1 MVYILLNVFLC
12 IQLFFIANLVDK
24 RIRDEA
30 YDTSGISVSLLLC
43 TVETVL
49 FALVLILKDFWL
61 TKFTTQIMKLVMA
74 LDSISIVMLSF
85 SLLSLSRR
93 SESALLKLF
102 RYFIYIFI
110 LYINFFRITDIAV
123 RLEDGVRIVSP
134 YIFSRPANE
143 YFPITWNTLQFIISK
158 VILPVFGYLG
168 LMVSEEDTTNQLHK
182 YRCMVIGEGI
192 FLMWLGYAAIQFL
205 SARYLKITLLFIYPL
220 LLLFIVIAGAVGKK
234 NVPSG
239 HGILVATLKLVLTY
253 IVPATI
259 VGILFIFIRPKHS
272 YAEAAFLV
280 PFIIASVF
288 AFLLSFKLNSLLS
301 SIGHIYTSDYEESL
315 ERALASIDYSE
326 TEMDIITDKM
336 FSVVKQNVETTSM
349 TVYILSTVNTLEI
362 AYTTAN
368 IRNSIPLSTTPV
380 LENLLNI
387 NKSIVAYEEI
397 EENHFL
403 SDMQKELYDL
413 MAFTKSDCF
422 IILNEGHNIFGLIA
436 LGKKAGGDHF
446 TERDTAIFTKLYSY
460 FFVFGYY
467 MRNIAN
473 KDIMTV
479 VNREIRM
486 SSQIITSIQENIDTI
501 KNPKVDIGYLMV
513 PAHNIGG
520 EFIDVIRL
528 NDKRYLFVVGDLSG
542 KGIAASMSM
551 VILKSIIRSY
561 LAETHNFKQLVVKL
575 NEFVRN
581 SLRKGTIFAGL
592 FMIVDFETDTMY
604 YINCGIP
611 ALFSYTQVYNNVIEI
626 QGSGHILGFVKDISP
641 YISVKSTKLNRGD
654 IILVCTDGLLQSH
667 SLRGEQFGRE
677 RVQRVLIDNST
688 YPAQRMAQFTFD
700 ALTKFMSK
708 EMEDDVS
715 ILILKYETAAQFADE
730 SEKAAK
736 AAEEKLEE
744 EKAALEAQQ
753 AQNAGV
759 GTGEAE
765 NAGEAEASGMDAQAG
780 VVPGAAESESA
791 ENEPGNEASES
802 FFQLDNSHE
811 ISEAQLAAKQKK
823 LDEIEREQEAPN
835 ATLPTDVSGEEI
847 GVKAEEAPVE
857 EKQEEKP
864 VVVQH
869 DAPPE
874 GFDTSE
880 LDELDSLLSDIGL

>member
-12 IQLFFIANLVDK
+12 IQLFFIANLVDR
-24 RIRDEA
+24 RIRDES

-49 FALVLILKDFWL
+49 FSLVLVLKDLWL
-61 TKFTTQIMKLVMA
+61 AKFTAQIMKVIMS
-74 LDSISIVMLSF
+74 LDSISIIMLSF
-85 SLLSLSRR
+85 SLLSLSRKQVP
-93 SESALLKLF
+93 AFAKII
-102 RYFIYIFI
+102 RYVLYIFI
-110 LYINFFRITDIAV
+110 LYINFFRITDYGV
-123 RLEDGVRIVSP
+123 RLEDGVRIASN
-134 YIFSRPANE
+134 YILPRPASDF
-143 YFPITWNTLQFIISK
+143 FPVTWYTLQFIISK
-158 VILPVFGYLG
+158 VVVPIFGYLG
-168 LMVSEEDTTNQLHK
+168 LMVREEDSANQLHK
-182 YRCMVIGEGI
+182 YRCSVIGQGI
-192 FLMWLGYAAIQFL
+192 ILMWLGYAAIQFL
-205 SARYLKITLLFIYPL
+205 AVRYLKITLLFIYPVL
-220 LLLFIVIAGAVGKK
+220 LLYIIIVGAVGKK

-239 HGILVATLKLVLTY
+239 RGVLISSLKIVLTY
-253 IVPATI
+253 ILPAAI
-259 VGILFIFIRPKHS
+259 VGILFIFIRPKES
-272 YAEAAFLV
+272 YSEPLFLIPFLLVSILAFL
-280 PFIIASVF
+280 I
-288 AFLLSFKLNSLLS
+288 SFKMTTKLS
-301 SIGHIYTSDYEESL
+301 SVGHIYTSDYEETL
-315 ERALASIDYSE
+315 ESDLASIDYSE
-326 TEMDIITDKM
+326 TEMDVITEKM
-336 FSVVKQNVETTSM
+336 FNVVKQNVETTSM
-349 TVYILSTVNTLEI
+349 TVYILSSLNTLEI

-368 IRNSIPLSTTPV
+368 IRNSIPLTSTPV

-387 NKSIVAYEEI
+387 NKSVVSYEEI

-403 SDMQKELYDL
+403 SDMKKELYDL
-413 MAFTKSDCF
+413 LSLTKSDSF
-422 IILNEGHNIFGLIA
+422 IILNEGHNIFGLIC
-436 LGKKAGGDHF
+436 LGKKIGGDHF

-542 KGIAASMSM
+542 KGIAASMNM

-561 LAETHNFKQLVVKL
+561 LSETHNFKQLVVKL

-626 QGSGHILGFVKDISP
+626 QGSGHVLGFVKDISP

-654 IILVCTDGLLQSH
+654 IILCCTDGLLQSH

-715 ILILKYETAAQFADE
+715 ILILKYETAAQYVDE
-730 SEKAAK
+730 E
-736 AAEEKLEE
+736 
-744 EKAALEAQQ
+744 
-753 AQNAGV
+753 
-759 GTGEAE
+759 EAE
-765 NAGEAEASGMDAQAG
+765 NAAKAELEAEQKAEQEKSEAAASEIQESATEENNNSVEAAAGISSEEHVTQASGGED
-780 VVPGAAESESA
+780 
-791 ENEPGNEASES
+791 S
-802 FFQLDNSHE
+802 FFQIDNTRE
-811 ISEAQLAAKQKK
+811 MSEAQFAEKQKK
-823 LDEIEREQEAPN
+823 LDVIEKEQEQKA
-835 ATLPTDVSGEEI
+835 AQTLPQDVADEEMK
-847 GVKAEEAPVE
+847 VDASE
-857 EKQEEKP
+857 EKTESAGDSK

>member
-1 MVYILLNVFLC
+1 MVYILLNIFLC
-12 IQLFFIANLVDK
+12 VQLFYIANLVDK
-24 RIRDEA
+24 RIRDES

-43 TVETVL
+43 SVEAVL
-49 FALVLILKDFWL
+49 FSAILILKDYWL
-61 TKFTTQIMKLVMA
+61 AKFTAQIMKLVFT
-74 LDSISIVMLSF
+74 LDNIRVVMLSC
-85 SLLSLSRR
+85 SLLTLSRR
-93 SESALLKLF
+93 KEPVF
-102 RYFIYIFI
+102 GRIIRYAVYIFI
-110 LYINFFRITDIAV
+110 IYINFFRIFDIVV
-123 RLEDGVRIVSP
+123 RLEDGVRVVSH
-134 YIFSRPANE
+134 YIFPRPASD
-143 YFPITWNTLQFIISK
+143 YFPITWYQLEFIVAK

-168 LMVSEEDTTNQLHK
+168 LMVAEEDSQNQLHK
-182 YRCMVIGEGI
+182 YRCSVLGQGI
-192 FLMWLGYAAIQFL
+192 VLMWLGYLAIQFL
-205 SARYLKITLLFIYPL
+205 STRYLKITLLFAYPL
-220 LLLFIVIAGAVGKK
+220 LLLYVIIVSAVGKK

-239 HGILVATLKLVLTY
+239 RGIVISSIKLLLTY
-253 IVPATI
+253 ILPAAL
-259 VGILFIFIRPKHS
+259 VGILFIFIRPKAS
-272 YAEAAFLV
+272 YAEAGFFI
-280 PFIIASVF
+280 PFVF
-288 AFLLSFKLNSLLS
+288 VTLAAFLLSYKLNSMLS
-301 SIGHIYTSDYEESL
+301 TIGHIYTSDYEESL
-315 ERALASIDYSE
+315 ERELASIDYSE

-336 FSVVKQNVETTSM
+336 FSVVKQNVETTSL
-349 TVYILSTVNTLEI
+349 TVYILSTVNSLEI

-368 IRNSIPLSTTPV
+368 IRNSIPLSQTPV

-387 NKSIVAYEEI
+387 NKTVVSYEEI

-403 SDMQKELYDL
+403 SDMKKELYDL
-413 MAFTKSDCF
+413 MALTKSDAF
-422 IILNEGHNIFGLIA
+422 IILNEGHNIFGLIC
-436 LGKKAGGDHF
+436 LGKKVGGDHF

-486 SSQIITSIQENIDTI
+486 SSQIITSIQENIDTV
-501 KNPKVDIGYLMV
+501 KNPKLDLGYLMV

-542 KGIAASMSM
+542 KGIAASMNM

-715 ILILKYETAAQFADE
+715 ILILKYETSAQFADE
-730 SEKAAK
+730 AEKAAI
-736 AAEEKLEE
+736 AAEEKLAA
-744 EKAALEAQQ
+744 EKAELEA
-753 AQNAGV
+753 AG
-759 GTGEAE
+759 AE
-765 NAGEAEASGMDAQAG
+765 STAGSQTDSAEEAGEENVPSQAAADASSETQPAQT
-780 VVPGAAESESA
+780 EDSSD
-791 ENEPGNEASES
+791 S
-802 FFQLDNSHE
+802 FFQVDNSHE
-811 ISEAQLAAKQKK
+811 ISEAQLAEKQKK
-823 LDEIEREQEAPN
+823 LDKLEKEQAAEAKET
-835 ATLPTDVSGEEI
+835 AELPKDVSDEEI
-847 GVKAEEAPVE
+847 GVQAEEAPAAE
-857 EKQEEKP
+857 AEQPK

>member
-1 MVYILLNVFLC
+1 L
-12 IQLFFIANLVDK
+12 
-24 RIRDEA
+24 
-30 YDTSGISVSLLLC
+30 
-43 TVETVL
+43 
-49 FALVLILKDFWL
+49 
-61 TKFTTQIMKLVMA
+61 
-74 LDSISIVMLSF
+74 
-85 SLLSLSRR
+85 
-93 SESALLKLF
+93 
-102 RYFIYIFI
+102 RYAFYLFI
-110 LYINFFRITDIAV
+110 LYVNFFRIVDIGV
-123 RLEDGVRIVSP
+123 RLEDGVRITSN
-134 YIFSRPANE
+134 YIFPRPACD
-143 YFPITWNTLQFIISK
+143 YFPITWNTLQFALSK
-158 VILPVFGYLG
+158 VILPIFGYLG
-168 LMVSEEDTTNQLHK
+168 LLVTEEDNTNQLHK
-182 YRCMVIGEGI
+182 YRCTVIGEGI
-192 FLMWLGYAAIQFL
+192 LLMWLGYAAIQFL
-205 SARYLKITLLFIYPL
+205 SVRYLKITLLFIYPIL
-220 LLLFIVIAGAVGKK
+220 LLYIIIVGAVGKK

-239 HGILVATLKLVLTY
+239 HGLLVTSLKIVLTY
-253 IVPATI
+253 IIPAGI
-259 VGILFIFIRPKHS
+259 VGILFIFIRPKSS
-272 YAEAAFLV
+272 YAEPAFLV
-280 PFIIASVF
+280 PFVIVTLIAF
-288 AFLLSFKLNSLLS
+288 FGSFKLNSLLS

-315 ERALASIDYSE
+315 ERDLASIDYSE
-326 TEMDIITDKM
+326 TEMDIITEKM
-336 FSVVKQNVETTSM
+336 FNVVKQNVETTSL

-368 IRNSIPLSTTPV
+368 IRNSIPMASTPV

-387 NKSIVAYEEI
+387 NKTVVSYEEI

-403 SDMQKELYDL
+403 SDMKKELYDL
-413 MAFTKSDCF
+413 LSFTKSDCF
-422 IILNEGHNIFGLIA
+422 LILNEGHNIFGLIA

-446 TERDTAIFTKLYSY
+446 TERDTLIFTRLYSY

-542 KGIAASMSM
+542 KGIAASMNM

-626 QGSGHILGFVKDISP
+626 QGSGHILGFVKDITP

-654 IILVCTDGLLQSH
+654 IILCCTDGLLQSH

-715 ILILKYETAAQFADE
+715 ILILKYETSAQFVDE
-730 SEKAAK
+730 AEKAAK
-736 AAEEKLEE
+736 EAEEKLAE
-744 EKAALEAQQ
+744 EKAALEAEASAK
-753 AQNAGV
+753 AQ
-759 GTGEAE
+759 EAE
-765 NAGEAEASGMDAQAG
+765 KTEEPEVEEKADTEALEGNAFFQVDNSREMSEAQFAEKQRSLDEELPKDVSDETVEVQAEAS
-780 VVPGAAESESA
+780 SET
-791 ENEPGNEASES
+791 
-802 FFQLDNSHE
+802 
-811 ISEAQLAAKQKK
+811 
-823 LDEIEREQEAPN
+823 EAP
-835 ATLPTDVSGEEI
+835 
-847 GVKAEEAPVE
+847 APA
-857 EKQEEKP
+857 QEQK

>member
-1 MVYILLNVFLC
+1 MVYILLNIFLC
-12 IQLFFIANLVDK
+12 IQMFFIANLVDR
-24 RIRDEA
+24 RIRDES

-49 FALVLILKDFWL
+49 FSLVLILKDLWL
-61 TKFTTQIMKLVMA
+61 AKFTAQIMKLIMS
-74 LDSISIVMLSF
+74 LDSISIIMLSF
-85 SLLSLSRR
+85 SLLSLSKRKVPAFVKVIR
-93 SESALLKLF
+93 YAL
-102 RYFIYIFI
+102 YIFVI
-110 LYINFFRITDIAV
+110 YVNFFRIIDFGV
-123 RLEDGVRIVSP
+123 RLEDGVRIVSN
-134 YIFSRPANE
+134 YILPRPASDF
-143 YFPITWNTLQFIISK
+143 FPIKWYTLQFIVAKII
-158 VILPVFGYLG
+158 VPVFGYLG
-168 LMVSEEDTTNQLHK
+168 LMVREEDSTNQLHK
-182 YRCMVIGEGI
+182 YRCTVIGQGI
-192 FLMWLGYAAIQFL
+192 VLMWLGYAAIQFL
-205 SARYLKITLLFIYPL
+205 SVRYLKITLLFIYPIL
-220 LLLFIVIAGAVGKK
+220 LLYIIIVGAVGKK

-239 HGILVATLKLVLTY
+239 RGLLVSSLKVLLTY
-253 IVPATI
+253 ILPATI
-259 VGILFIFIRPKHS
+259 VGVLFIFIRPKHS
-272 YAEAAFLV
+272 YSEALFLV
-280 PFIIASVF
+280 PFIIVTII
-288 AFLLSFKLNSLLS
+288 AFYVSFKMTSMLS
-301 SIGHIYTSDYEESL
+301 GVGHIYTSDYEESL
-315 ERALASIDYSE
+315 ESDLASIDYSE
-326 TEMDIITDKM
+326 TEMDIITEKM
-336 FSVVKQNVETTSM
+336 FNVVKQNVETTSL

-368 IRNSIPLSTTPV
+368 IRNSISLASAPV
-380 LENLLNI
+380 LESLLNI
-387 NKSIVAYEEI
+387 NKTVVSYEEI

-403 SDMQKELYDL
+403 SDMKKELYDL
-413 MAFTKSDCF
+413 LNLTKSDCF

-436 LGKKAGGDHF
+436 LGKKVTGDHF
-446 TERDTAIFTKLYSY
+446 TERDTVIFSKLYSY

-542 KGIAASMSM
+542 KGIAASMNM

-561 LAETHNFKQLVVKL
+561 LSETHNFKQLVVKL

-667 SLRGEQFGRE
+667 SLRGEQFGSE
-677 RVQRVLIDNST
+677 RVQRMLIDNST
-688 YPAQRMAQFTFD
+688 YPAQRMARFTFD

-715 ILILKYETAAQFADE
+715 ILILKYETSVQFADE
-730 SEKAAK
+730 AEKAA
-736 AAEEKLEE
+736 AEAESQLEKEN
-744 EKAALEAQQ
+744 AALETAQ
-753 AQNAGV
+753 AQEAQSAGKSPDSAV
-759 GTGEAE
+759 
-765 NAGEAEASGMDAQAG
+765 
-780 VVPGAAESESA
+780 ESA
-791 ENEPGNEASES
+791 NEGSVDDAAGSNSGEES
-802 FFQLDNSHE
+802 FFQIDNSHE
-811 ISEAQLAAKQKK
+811 MSESQFAEKQKK
-823 LDEIEREQEAPN
+823 LDEIEKENEKKSAQ
-835 ATLPTDVSGEEI
+835 TLPQDVSDEEI
-847 GVKAEEAPVE
+847 GVEAAEDSSAPEEAP
-857 EKQEEKP
+857 K

>member
-24 RIRDEA
+24 RIRDES

-49 FALVLILKDFWL
+49 FALVLVLKDLWL
-61 TKFTTQIMKLVMA
+61 TRFTAQIMKLILS

-85 SLLSLSRR
+85 SLLALSRR
-93 SESALLKLF
+93 QEPVYAKIV
-102 RYFIYIFI
+102 RYAVYFFI
-110 LYINFFRITDIAV
+110 LYINFFRITDIGV
-123 RLEDGVRIVSP
+123 RLEDGVRIVSNYLFP
-134 YIFSRPANE
+134 RPASDF
-143 YFPITWNTLQFIISK
+143 FPINWYQLEFIISK

-168 LMVSEEDTTNQLHK
+168 LMVSEENSTNQLHK
-182 YRCMVIGEGI
+182 YRCTVIGEGI
-192 FLMWLGYAAIQFL
+192 VLMWLGYAAIQFL
-205 SARYLKITLLFIYPL
+205 SARYLKITLLFIYPIL
-220 LLLFIVIAGAVGKK
+220 LLYIIIVSAVGKK

-239 HGILVATLKLVLTY
+239 RGLLITTVKLILTY
-253 IVPATI
+253 VVPAALI
-259 VGILFIFIRPKHS
+259 GILFIFIRPKQT
-272 YAEAAFLV
+272 YAEASFIV
-280 PFIIASVF
+280 PFIFASVF
-288 AFLLSFKLNSLLS
+288 SFLLSFKLNSMLS
-301 SIGHIYTSDYEESL
+301 SVGHIYTSDYEESL
-315 ERALASIDYSE
+315 ERELASIDYSE
-326 TEMDIITDKM
+326 TEMDVITDRM

-349 TVYILSTVNTLEI
+349 TVYILNTLNTLEI

-368 IRNSIPLSTTPV
+368 IRNSIPLSQTPV

-387 NKSIVAYEEI
+387 NKTVVSYEEI

-403 SDMQKELYDL
+403 SDMKKELYDL
-413 MAFTKSDCF
+413 LALTKSDAF
-422 IILNEGHNIFGLIA
+422 ILLNEGHNIFGLIC

-486 SSQIITSIQENIDTI
+486 SSQIITSIQENIDTV
-501 KNPKVDIGYLMV
+501 KNPKLDLGYLMV

-542 KGIAASMSM
+542 KGIAASMNM

-715 ILILKYETAAQFADE
+715 ILILKYETSAQFADE
-730 SEKAAK
+730 AEKAAI
-736 AAEEKLEE
+736 AAEEKLAA
-744 EKAALEAQQ
+744 EKAELEA
-753 AQNAGV
+753 AG
-759 GTGEAE
+759 AE
-765 NAGEAEASGMDAQAG
+765 STAGSQTDSAEEAGEENVPSQAAADASSETQPAQT
-780 VVPGAAESESA
+780 EDSSD
-791 ENEPGNEASES
+791 SL
-802 FFQLDNSHE
+802 FQVDNSHE
-811 ISEAQLAAKQKK
+811 ISEAQLAEKQKK
-823 LDEIEREQEAPN
+823 LDKLEKEQAAEAKET
-835 ATLPTDVSGEEI
+835 AELPKDVSDQEI
-847 GVKAEEAPVE
+847 GVQTEEAPAAE
-857 EKQEEKP
+857 AEQPK

>member
-12 IQLFFIANLVDK
+12 IQLFFVANLVDR

-49 FALVLILKDFWL
+49 FALILILKDLWL
-61 TKFTTQIMKLVMA
+61 TKFTAQIMKLVMSI
-74 LDSISIVMLSF
+74 DSISIIMLSF
-85 SLLSLSRR
+85 SFLSLSKK
-93 SESALLKLF
+93 EVPVFAKIF
-102 RYFIYIFI
+102 RYLLYIFI
-110 LYINFFRITDIAV
+110 IYINFFRILDYGV
-123 RLEDGVRIVSP
+123 RLENGVTITSSFILP
-134 YIFSRPANE
+134 RPASD
-143 YFPITWNTLQFIISK
+143 YFPVTWYTLQFILAK
-158 VILPVFGYLG
+158 VIAPVFGYLG
-168 LMVSEEDTTNQLHK
+168 LMVREEDSSNQLHK
-182 YRCMVIGEGI
+182 YRCTVIGQGI
-192 FLMWLGYAAIQFL
+192 VLMWLAYAAIQFL
-205 SARYLKITLLFIYPL
+205 SVRYLKITLLFIYPVL
-220 LLLFIVIAGAVGKK
+220 PLYIIIVSAVGKK

-239 HGILVATLKLVLTY
+239 RGLLISTLKVLLTY
-253 IVPATI
+253 ILPAVI
-259 VGILFIFIRPKHS
+259 VGILFIFIRPKET
-272 YAEAAFLV
+272 YTEPLFLI
-280 PFIIASVF
+280 PFIIVSML
-288 AFLLSFKLNSLLS
+288 AFYISFKMTGKLS
-301 SIGHIYTSDYEESL
+301 SVGHIYTSDYEETL
-315 ERALASIDYSE
+315 ESDLASIDYSE
-326 TEMDIITDKM
+326 TEMDIITEKM
-336 FSVVKQNVETTSM
+336 FNVVKQNVETTSM
-349 TVYILSTVNTLEI
+349 TVYIMSSLNTLEI

-368 IRNSIPLSTTPV
+368 IRNSIPLASTPV

-387 NKSIVAYEEI
+387 NKTVVSYEEI

-403 SDMQKELYDL
+403 SDMTKEIYDL

-436 LGKKAGGDHF
+436 LGKKVTGDHF
-446 TERDTAIFTKLYSY
+446 TERDTVIFSKLYSY

-542 KGIAASMSM
+542 KGIAASMNM

-561 LAETHNFKQLVVKL
+561 LSETHNFKQLVVKL

-688 YPAQRMAQFTFD
+688 YPAQRMARFTFD

-715 ILILKYETAAQFADE
+715 ILILKYETAVQYVDE
-730 SEKAAK
+730 AEKAAQE
-736 AAEEKLEE
+736 AEEKLAQ
-744 EKAALEAQQ
+744 EKSALDQ
-753 AQNAGV
+753 AQAEEVQAVVGAAAAEAGQ
-759 GTGEAE
+759 GTG
-765 NAGEAEASGMDAQAG
+765 AGEGEASASK
-780 VVPGAAESESA
+780 AEKEDSGE
-791 ENEPGNEASES
+791 ES
-802 FFQLDNSHE
+802 FFQVDNSRE
-811 ISEAQLAAKQKK
+811 MSEAQFAEKQKE
-823 LDEIEREQEAPN
+823 LDGMAKEQEAQ
-835 ATLPTDVSGEEI
+835 TLPRDVSDAEI
-847 GVKAEEAPVE
+847 GAEESDESSAPAE
-857 EKQEEKP
+857 QPK